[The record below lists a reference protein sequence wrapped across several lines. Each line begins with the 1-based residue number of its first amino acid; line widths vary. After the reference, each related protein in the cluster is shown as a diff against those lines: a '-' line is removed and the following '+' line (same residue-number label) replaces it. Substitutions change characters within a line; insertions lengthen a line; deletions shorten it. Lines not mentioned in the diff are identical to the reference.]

1 MIRINTKT
9 IEKALYNYFCKN
21 IATIDRIQGLSAREL
36 YDFLELDSK
45 NWSRW
50 YKHNIEA
57 NDFFE
62 ENSDYQGLFIA
73 KNCPIKKFIF

>member
-1 MIRINTKT
+1 MNELIKIVTKE
-9 IEKALYNYFCKN
+9 EKQV
-21 IATIDRIQGLSAREL
+21 ISAREL

>member
-1 MIRINTKT
+1 M
-9 IEKALYNYFCKN
+9 
-21 IATIDRIQGLSAREL
+21 

-50 YKHNIEA
+50 NKHNIEE

-62 ENSDYQGLFIA
+62 ENSDYQGLFIM
-73 KNCPIKKFIF
+73 KNGNETKDFWITIEMGKHLAMQQKSKKSFEIREYFVNHH